1 VLKQVKNVY
10 KIPFNKMELDSI
22 RETIQFNC
30 VQSMNI
36 LIKAL
41 VDYEIAVDSRT
52 AKLVTQYTQCNT
64 ELTLPTAILIAKLWP
79 RKPIQEAWAKRD
91 EFWYLDAASYYFEH
105 VERIGDPDFEP
116 TEEDIVMAR
125 VRTTG
130 ISVTEFTQNGID
142 YSIVDVGGQRNERKK
157 WIHCFPERDSQL
169 LTNRGFLFLRDVLA
183 LVAWHRRADDGAI
196 VVTDW
201 RGLTVATYC
210 ERTTRLVYRTPNAL
224 VINEAGEQA
233 LAEFSSSTQ
242 ASSSAA
248 TAALFGASGDDAR
261 VSIVATGQH
270 QLYART
276 TVDDRLP
283 EAPRKLAC
291 DDVLR
296 GKTIAEKTAALDD
309 ADRRAELGAID
320 SVSFVTA
327 AAGGVAAEVGATARW
342 LAAEFGI
349 VDAAEQT
356 AFLEAY
362 GRSLATAVDARIDEW
377 ALTRLDKRA
386 VRSVVAGWQAV
397 RPGALFAAS
406 VERRDELVQL
416 LMHGG
421 YSTTFALGFDGS
433 ASLHASWRVQFVEPD
448 AVDASVRLSGESAQT
463 AREVCDNDAE
473 AAGRTW
479 CFDMSSAAHLNDG
492 FVVVR
497 RVHTVS
503 RAHFAELSTS
513 IERRAGTL
521 APLVAAATGCKSDSR
536 AQRKARK
543 ALRVQAAPLEK
554 LLAAD
559 GDNDDDRVVVSSSRP
574 TIQGNCFDDVKAV
587 LFVVSLIGYNQ
598 VMYEDAEQLRL
609 REALTLFEQVVSN
622 PAFVDSTFILALN
635 KKDIF
640 ESMIREKP
648 LSRTFPEFAEVE
660 KKGLDGNELLQ
671 AALQF
676 IQKQFEDAY
685 YSKSS
690 TPAARRAITTH
701 VIAARFK
708 KDVKYMV
715 EDIHQFIGEHRPGAP
730 RMSAAAATAAARANS
745 THLTSGRA
753 ASTREAA
760 SSSAADKSTKAAPD
774 SESTSPG
781 RENSNKSPRVREL
794 SGRERSSR
802 SSPRSTSSTSP
813 RAEDAATATTGN
825 GESSSSS
832 AATLT
837 TSSSKRRSHKK
848 HSTRT
853 IDAVAAPAV
862 APPTEK

>member
-1 VLKQVKNVY
+1 VGA
-10 KIPFNKMELDSI
+10 D
-22 RETIQFNC
+22 
-30 VQSMNI
+30 
-36 LIKAL
+36 A
-41 VDYEIAVDSRT
+41 
-52 AKLVTQYTQCNT
+52 
-64 ELTLPTAILIAKLWP
+64 P
-79 RKPIQEAWAKRD
+79 RQ
-91 EFWYLDAASYYFEH
+91 
-105 VERIGDPDFEP
+105 
-116 TEEDIVMAR
+116 AR
-125 VRTTG
+125 G
-130 ISVTEFTQNGID
+130 A
-142 YSIVDVGGQRNERKK
+142 QRGR
-157 WIHCFPERDSQL
+157 R
-169 LTNRGFLFLRDVLA
+169 LA
-183 LVAWHRRADDGAI
+183 G
-196 VVTDW
+196 
-201 RGLTVATYC
+201 
-210 ERTTRLVYRTPNAL
+210 
-224 VINEAGEQA
+224 
-233 LAEFSSSTQ
+233 
-242 ASSSAA
+242 
-248 TAALFGASGDDAR
+248 GASGRALCRQRRAARRVGAAADAR
-261 VSIVATGQH
+261 
-270 QLYART
+270 
-276 TVDDRLP
+276 RL
-283 EAPRKLAC
+283 
-291 DDVLR
+291 
-296 GKTIAEKTAALDD
+296 LD
-309 ADRRAELGAID
+309 
-320 SVSFVTA
+320 
-327 AAGGVAAEVGATARW
+327 
-342 LAAEFGI
+342 
-349 VDAAEQT
+349 
-356 AFLEAY
+356 
-362 GRSLATAVDARIDEW
+362 
-377 ALTRLDKRA
+377 
-386 VRSVVAGWQAV
+386 
-397 RPGALFAAS
+397 
-406 VERRDELVQL
+406 
-416 LMHGG
+416 
-421 YSTTFALGFDGS
+421 TFALGFDGS

-463 AREVCDNDAE
+463 AREVCGNDGGQ

-479 CFDMSSAAHLNDG
+479 CFDMSSAPHLNDG

-497 RVHTVS
+497 RVHAVS

-513 IERRAGTL
+513 IERRAGAL

-760 SSSAADKSTKAAPD
+760 SSSAADKSTKAAPRLGID
-774 SESTSPG
+774 VAGS
-781 RENSNKSPRVREL
+781 REQQQ
-794 SGRERSSR
+794 
-802 SSPRSTSSTSP
+802 
-813 RAEDAATATTGN
+813 
-825 GESSSSS
+825 
-832 AATLT
+832 
-837 TSSSKRRSHKK
+837 
-848 HSTRT
+848 
-853 IDAVAAPAV
+853 VAARAR
-862 APPTEK
+862 ALWA